1 MWKKVH
7 GYERK
12 KSGNILSKGG
22 LRLSKNKII
31 LAITLSTLIVSA
43 CGVNKNGVNET
54 AYRNRDINEPTR
66 VNYPG
71 PGFNYS
77 QNGAPVT
84 PIYNRLSDNN
94 NPNVIGRN
102 VNVTDNRTM
111 KMRVA
116 DRVADKLVSM
126 REIDR
131 ANVIV
136 TDNNAY
142 IGARLT
148 DGRNLTGNLERKI
161 SDEVKAVDRDID
173 NVYVSVNPDFY
184 DRMTNYSNDI
194 RNGKPIE
201 GFFDEFTQ
209 TVRRVFPNNVTR

>member
-1 MWKKVH
+1 MKEKRN
-7 GYERK
+7 Y
-12 KSGNILSKGG
+12 ISKGG
-22 LRLSKNKII
+22 LHLSKNKTI

-43 CGVNKNGVNET
+43 CGVNNNGVNET
-54 AYRNRDINEPTR
+54 AYRNRDNNAPTR
-66 VNYPG
+66 VSYPG
-71 PGFNYS
+71 TGFNYS
-77 QNGAPVT
+77 QNGAPVA
-84 PIYNRLSDNN
+84 PIYNRVSDNN

-111 KMRVA
+111 NMRVA

-148 DGRNLTGNLERKI
+148 NGRNLTRNLERKI
-161 SDEVKAVDRDID
+161 SNEVKDVDRDID

-184 DRMTNYSNDI
+184 NRMTNYSNDI
-194 RNGKPIE
+194 RNGRPIE

-209 TVRRVFPNNVTR
+209 TVRRVFPNNLNR